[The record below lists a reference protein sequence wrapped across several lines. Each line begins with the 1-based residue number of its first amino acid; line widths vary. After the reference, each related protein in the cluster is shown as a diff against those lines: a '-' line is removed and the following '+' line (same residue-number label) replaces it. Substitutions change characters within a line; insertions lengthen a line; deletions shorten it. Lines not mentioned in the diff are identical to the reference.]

1 MINYIYIFSKVTTS
15 LVLLFII
22 FIMGYLIFNSYKET
36 DYSKNELE
44 KKLIGLS
51 ELIGANT
58 LNIESFQKQF
68 VINKSS
74 LQEIKDILDN
84 TNKINN
90 DLNISKNIEDI
101 IIKIKELESQINKL
115 NLNSNNKKSLNLISN
130 KDQVISLSNFI
141 LEKYQIGQNV
151 SNEIDLLEKIIPQN
165 KAYIFEELR
174 ILLLKKFS
182 GLEELKDL
190 FDILT
195 EKYVE
200 RSFLEKN
207 QSLVIQYLSKFI
219 SIRPA
224 NLNIYENENLNFLM
238 QAKQSMDSKKVKKA
252 LKLVL
257 IIDSDR
263 LYFKKWIE
271 QVENYIKFMLL
282 INEVKKID

>member
-1 MINYIYIFSKVTTS
+1 M
-15 LVLLFII
+15 
-22 FIMGYLIFNSYKET
+22 
-36 DYSKNELE
+36 
-44 KKLIGLS
+44 
-51 ELIGANT
+51 
-58 LNIESFQKQF
+58 
-68 VINKSS
+68 INKSS

>member
-1 MINYIYIFSKVTTS
+1 M
-15 LVLLFII
+15 
-22 FIMGYLIFNSYKET
+22 
-36 DYSKNELE
+36 
-44 KKLIGLS
+44 
-51 ELIGANT
+51 
-58 LNIESFQKQF
+58 
-68 VINKSS
+68 
-74 LQEIKDILDN
+74 
-84 TNKINN
+84 
-90 DLNISKNIEDI
+90 
-101 IIKIKELESQINKL
+101 
-115 NLNSNNKKSLNLISN
+115 
-130 KDQVISLSNFI
+130 
-141 LEKYQIGQNV
+141 
-151 SNEIDLLEKIIPQN
+151 LEKIIPQN